1 MRSID
6 DIHGDYQD
14 VVTLDGTYE
23 ELEAATINLVH
34 DIPDL
39 LAKIQRQER
48 LIRELVQEVDE
59 MAAQIRRVN
68 RAILAEMEDTNE
80 KN

>member
-14 VVTLDGTYE
+14 VATLDGTYE
-23 ELEAATINLVH
+23 ELEAATINLVN